1 MDSDFAQHRM
11 RMVDNQLRT
20 TDVNQPSLLEAML
33 AVPREDFVA
42 ATKRNLAYIDEDLA
56 MVPAAGA
63 RPTRYLMAPSPF
75 AKLVQLA
82 EVGPDETVLDI
93 GCGTGYSAAV
103 LSRMAKSVVALE
115 SDTDLAAAAR
125 ENLSRLGADN
135 VEVVQ
140 GELRSGYAAKG
151 PYDVILFGGSI
162 EFFDDVLFAQLRE
175 GGRLVAVE
183 GKGNAGKARIYT
195 KWNGVVTGRNAFNVA
210 IMPLPGFERAY
221 TFQF

>member
-42 ATKRNLAYIDEDLA
+42 VTKRNLAYIDEDLE
-56 MVPAAGA
+56 MVTAGT

-82 EVGPDETVLDI
+82 EVGANDTVLDV

-103 LSRMAKSVVALE
+103 LSRMAKAVVALE
-115 SDTDLAAAAR
+115 SDSVLAASAR
-125 ENLSRLGADN
+125 ENLSRLGAVN

-140 GELRSGYAAKG
+140 GELRSGCAAKG
-151 PYDVILFGGSI
+151 PYDVILIGGSI
-162 EFFDDVLFAQLRE
+162 DFFDDVLFAQLRE

>member
-42 ATKRNLAYIDEDLA
+42 ATKRNLAYIDEDLE
-56 MVPAAGA
+56 MVPAAEV
-63 RPTRYLMAPSPF
+63 RPTRYLIAPSPF

-115 SDTDLAAAAR
+115 SDTALAAAAR
-125 ENLSRLGADN
+125 ENLSRLGAVN

-140 GELRSGYAAKG
+140 GELRSGYAPQG
-151 PYDVILFGGSI
+151 PYDVILIGGSI